1 MTALQSIVPCLLV
14 LVALG
19 AAGDA
24 PDPSK
29 IKDKV
34 TIAEGKTLLVQF
46 EQKGDTIS
54 KPKVVEQ
61 ADDKVPTPR
70 FEFLSQNGNLM
81 LTTKNPFPKDLKFRA
96 LARIKGRKTYF
107 ETSIVPVRSG
117 LLGMELWPDPIEEL
131 ILFDFKLEKSK

>member
-1 MTALQSIVPCLLV
+1 MTAFRYPAPLLLA

-19 AAGDA
+19 AAAGP
-24 PDPSK
+24 PDPAT

-34 TIAEGKTLLVQF
+34 TITVGKTLLVQF

-54 KPKVVEQ
+54 QPKVVEK
-61 ADDKVPTPR
+61 ADDKAFTPS
-70 FEFLSQNGNLM
+70 FEFIESSGNLT
-81 LTTKNPFPKDLKFRA
+81 LTTRNPFPKDLKFRA

-117 LLGMELWPDPIEEL
+117 ILGIELWPDPIEEL
-131 ILFDFKLEKSK
+131 ILFDFKLEKAK